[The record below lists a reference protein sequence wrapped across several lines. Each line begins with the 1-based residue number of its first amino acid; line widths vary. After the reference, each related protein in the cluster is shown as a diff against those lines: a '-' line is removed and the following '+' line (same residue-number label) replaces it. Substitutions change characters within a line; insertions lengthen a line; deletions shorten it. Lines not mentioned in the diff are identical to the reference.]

1 MLIVLLGPPGAGKGT
16 QAERLVKQ
24 LHLAYIATGDILRA
38 AVKSGTP
45 LGEQA
50 RGYMEQG
57 QLVPDEVVVGI
68 VRERLADSDCS
79 GGAILDGFPRT
90 VVQAQVLDQVLGEIG
105 KKIDRVIHIEVDEEE
120 LISRLTGRRVCRE
133 CAATYNIKYNPPRVR
148 NVCDRCGGEL
158 YQREDDSLSTVTER
172 LAVYKNQ
179 TEPLID
185 YYLAQGVLSTIN
197 GNQEIDTIFAEI
209 SALLDQLES

>member
-1 MLIVLLGPPGAGKGT
+1 MLIILLGPPGAGKGT
-16 QAERLVKQ
+16 QAERLVSKYN
-24 LHLAYIATGDILRA
+24 LVYIATGDILRSA
-38 AVKSGTP
+38 IKSGSP
-45 LGEQA
+45 LGKQA
-50 RGYMEQG
+50 QEYMEQG
-57 QLVPDEVVVGI
+57 QLVPDAIVVGI
-68 VRERLADSDCS
+68 ARERLMESASTN
-79 GGAILDGFPRT
+79 GALLDGFPRT
-90 VVQAQVLDQVLGEIG
+90 VAQARSLDEVLKTMGL
-105 KKIDRVIHIEVDEEE
+105 KIDRVVHIEVEEAE
-120 LISRLTGRRVCRE
+120 LIARLTGRRVCRD
-133 CAATYNIKYNPPRVR
+133 CGANYHIKFNSPKVR
-148 NVCDRCGGEL
+148 NVCDQCGGEL